1 MPMTQRR
8 ELSEE
13 TSAELVRLR
22 IVRDDATDKY
32 KRAVIAALDEG
43 SIREVMRV
51 TGLAMDTIQRWRR
64 DAE

>member
-1 MPMTQRR
+1 MTQRR
-8 ELSEE
+8 ELSDE
-13 TSAELVRLR
+13 TSQELVRLR
-22 IVRDDATDKY
+22 TERDDATDAY

-64 DAE
+64 ELT